1 MNIHFILHSQMS
13 RLPIVLSIFLLVFPL
28 ISNLEA
34 DASNSNLFVSAENPT
49 FENRF
54 AGSMVVEVIVN
65 DPQIDDTGEGKGE
78 PDVTIN
84 GKDLRMVQTT
94 DGNWY
99 AYFANLQKA
108 QIADQIAFDTGVSGQ
123 GLDFGVFCSRDTTIF
138 GVSFSDS
145 DGFSFPG
152 DSGITG
158 TDGTTSFQ
166 QCTGTPTSSLF
177 ENNVVRQPKSINTN
191 SNVPPGQIGLTASAW
206 PIIQLF
212 SFDDVEIQYNRA
224 GGVQKVE
231 LEFDEIENASLTLDR
246 TSYPKNSQVFIV
258 IDDIQLNQDPTSNDS
273 WTFNINSPNAVF
285 YQAFDENGND
295 AANGTPALV
304 NLVPFL
310 SSLGFE
316 DNGLLAGNLGSV
328 AELRINDNQ
337 PDSSV
342 SNGIAYS
349 QIITLVESEPNSAIF
364 ESFDHSDQSTIG
376 IKNDAPRGQT
386 ATVSY
391 NSKSYSILSGT
402 FTGSISM
409 DSDTTE
415 LQPGKKQT
423 VTINDPDQN
432 LNSGSREHLDV
443 FRSSAI
449 IPSLQIGQPITLEKS
464 SDVQFYPLS
473 TSALTSPPGIFIPS
487 SVPDTNS
494 DRLIL
499 DTRPPVSNT
508 SFEKISIN
516 LGISASQLETLF
528 IDVDAST
535 SDGTNWINYDL
546 RSFQQQLGVND
557 FSDTSMSLHFDLS
570 DPSPI
575 TIIDS
580 GDISSAQGLVQIDDN
595 DIDSLNTKSG
605 TAFLVINFD
614 SSNDS
619 TPIGTISSET
629 DTQPI
634 VVDFFSFGLTNNQEV
649 NNAIY
654 RLELEETT
662 DNSGI
667 FSGTIEY
674 KVTSQINFLDPEFI
688 ETLQTINDDVTFL
701 VNDRLIDE
709 EGIAIKYSDIA
720 TVGTNID
727 VSTKTDAPTHSGS
740 VGLDSKS
747 YRFGQPVTVIL
758 IDPDLNLDKDTIESY
773 LSINDPNSLNVDTV
787 GDQNGNILLEVLI
800 KDVRYKRCTID
811 GVEHGGLG
819 SIGFTLTETGPGTG
833 IFEGIFRMPTRICN
847 ESGTELISTAGGSVE
862 LKYRDFRDVFGE
874 QNIFSTGGS
883 SSTQSIAPSLNAE
896 KFVLPK
902 YKETSDVIITGKI
915 ANYKQGTQIKLI
927 LENPDKSS
935 QYFNLF
941 ATSQGNFKGIMTLN
955 HDSIPGVYNIFVE
968 YLGSSQ
974 GSTSFTIVKFV
985 VPDWIKNNAGWW
997 SSDAISD
1004 DEFISG
1010 IEHLIKKEIIL
1021 IPEDQPLINS
1031 EKTIPPWIK
1040 NTANWWS
1047 DDLISDDEF
1056 VSALEFLVKVGII
1069 RL

>member
-13 RLPIVLSIFLLVFPL
+13 RLPIVLSMFLLVLPL

-34 DASNSNLFVSAENPT
+34 DASNPNLFVSAENPT

-54 AGSMVVEVIVN
+54 AGSMVIEVVVN

-84 GKDLRMVQTT
+84 GKQLRMVQAV

-123 GLDFGVFCSRDTTIF
+123 GLDFGVFCSPNTPSSVL

-145 DGFSFPG
+145 DGVAVPRT
-152 DSGITG
+152 SGLSGFTNG
-158 TDGTTSFQ
+158 N
-166 QCTGTPTSSLF
+166 TPLSSCSGSVSSSTNI
-177 ENNVVRQPKSINTN
+177 NNVVRQSKSINTN
-191 SNVPPGQIGLTASAW
+191 SPATGQIGLDEDAW

-212 SFDDVEIQYNRA
+212 SFDDAEIQYNRA

-246 TSYPKNSQVFIV
+246 VSYPKNSQVFIV

-285 YQAFDENGND
+285 YQAFNENGND
-295 AANGTPALV
+295 AANNSPALV
-304 NLVPFL
+304 NLVPHL
-310 SSLGFE
+310 SSLGFK

-328 AELRINDNQ
+328 AELRTNDNQ
-337 PDSSV
+337 PSSSV
-342 SNGIAYS
+342 SDGTTPFS

-402 FTGSISM
+402 FTGSVSM
-409 DSDTTE
+409 DSGISQ
-415 LQPGKKQT
+415 LQPGQKQT

-464 SDVQFYPLS
+464 SDVQFYSLS
-473 TSALTSPPGIFIPS
+473 TSPLTSPGTLIPS
-487 SVPDTNS
+487 SVPDKNS
-494 DRLIL
+494 DRLII
-499 DTRPPVSNT
+499 DTRPPVSIST
-508 SFEKISIN
+508 FEKISIN

-546 RSFQQQLGVND
+546 RSFQQQLVVND

-570 DPSPI
+570 DSSPI

-580 GDISSAQGLVQIDDN
+580 GDISSAQGLVQIDDS
-595 DIDSLNTKSG
+595 DIDSLNSKSG
-605 TAFLVINFD
+605 TAFLVINFG
-614 SSNDS
+614 SSNG
-619 TPIGTISSET
+619 GTVSSET

-634 VVDFFSFGLTNNQEV
+634 VVDFFSFGFANNQEV

-674 KVTSQINFLDPEFI
+674 KVTSQINFLDPGFI
-688 ETLQTINDDVTFL
+688 QTLQTIKDDVTFL

-740 VGLDSKS
+740 VGLDSNT

-758 IDPDLNLDKDTIESY
+758 NDPDLNLDKDTIESY
-773 LSINDPNSLNVDTV
+773 LSINDPTSPNVDTV

-800 KDVRYKRCTID
+800 KDVRYKRCKIND
-811 GVEHGGLG
+811 VEHGGLG
-819 SIGFTLTETGPGTG
+819 STGFTLTETGPGTG
-833 IFEGIFRMPTRICN
+833 IFEGIFRVPTRICN
-847 ESGTELISTAGGSVE
+847 ESGTELISTAGGSIE

-874 QNIFSTGGS
+874 RNIFSTGSGQP
-883 SSTQSIAPSLNAE
+883 STQSIPA
-896 KFVLPK
+896 
-902 YKETSDVIITGKI
+902 
-915 ANYKQGTQIKLI
+915 
-927 LENPDKSS
+927 
-935 QYFNLF
+935 
-941 ATSQGNFKGIMTLN
+941 
-955 HDSIPGVYNIFVE
+955 
-968 YLGSSQ
+968 
-974 GSTSFTIVKFV
+974 
-985 VPDWIKNNAGWW
+985 VPDWIKSNAGWW
-997 SSDAISD
+997 SSNAISD
-1004 DEFISG
+1004 DEFIDG
-1010 IEHLIKKEIIL
+1010 IEYLIKEKIIL

-1040 NTANWWS
+1040 NTANWWF

-1056 VSALEFLVKVGII
+1056 VSALEFLVKEGII

>member
-1 MNIHFILHSQMS
+1 MS

-34 DASNSNLFVSAENPT
+34 DASNPNLFVSAENPT

-54 AGSMVVEVIVN
+54 AGSMVIEVVVN

-84 GKDLRMVQTT
+84 GGQLRMVQAV

-108 QIADQIAFDTGVSGQ
+108 QIADQIAFDAGMLGEGL
-123 GLDFGVFCSRDTTIF
+123 GLDFGVFCSSSTPSTVL
-138 GVSFSDS
+138 GTSFSDS
-145 DGFSFPG
+145 DGVAVPRIGSLSGFTNGNGPLSSC
-152 DSGITG
+152 SGIVDFSTNNI
-158 TDGTTSFQ
+158 
-166 QCTGTPTSSLF
+166 
-177 ENNVVRQPKSINTN
+177 NNVVRHSKSINTN
-191 SNVPPGQIGLTASAW
+191 SPAIGQIGLESAAW

-212 SFDDVEIQYNRA
+212 SFDDAEIQYNRA

-246 TSYPKNSQVFIV
+246 ISYPKNSQVFIV

-316 DNGLLAGNLGSV
+316 DNGLLSGNLGSV
-328 AELRINDNQ
+328 AVLRTNDNQ
-337 PDSSV
+337 PDSTV
-342 SNGIAYS
+342 SNGITNS

-364 ESFDHSDQSTIG
+364 ESFDDSDQSTMG

-402 FTGSISM
+402 FTGSVAM
-409 DSDTTE
+409 DSDSTQ

-443 FRSSAI
+443 FRSTAI
-449 IPSLQIGQPITLEKS
+449 IPTLQIGNPVTLESASGIKIYATS
-464 SDVQFYPLS
+464 LDLLS
-473 TSALTSPPGIFIPS
+473 GGIPVSS
-487 SVPDTNS
+487 SVPDKNS
-494 DRLIL
+494 DRLII
-499 DTRPPVSNT
+499 DTTGIGPT
-508 SFEKISIN
+508 SFEKISMDLDITAGTIQS
-516 LGISASQLETLF
+516 LL
-528 IDVDAST
+528 IDDSLLNNA
-535 SDGTNWINYDL
+535 GTNWLNFDL
-546 RSFQQQLGVND
+546 RSFEKQLD
-557 FSDTSMSLHFDLS
+557 ITSFSDTSMTLHFGGLPGTTS
-570 DPSPI
+570 V
-575 TIIDS
+575 TILDS
-580 GDISSAQGLVQIDDN
+580 GDISSGKEFVEIDDA
-595 DIDSLNTKSG
+595 DV
-605 TAFLVINFD
+605 TAINMVSSSSSVFLEINFD

-619 TPIGTISSET
+619 TSVGTISSEI

-634 VVDFFSFGLTNNQEV
+634 VVDFFSFGLITNQEV

-662 DNSGI
+662 DNSGV
-667 FSGTIEY
+667 FTGTIEY
-674 KVTSQINFLDPEFI
+674 TVTNQLNFFDPGFI
-688 ETLQTINDDVTFL
+688 KTLQTINDEIKFL

-720 TVGTNID
+720 TAGTNID
-727 VSTKTDAPTHSGS
+727 VSTKTDVPTHTGS
-740 VGLDSKS
+740 VGLDSIS

-758 IDPDLNLDKDTIESY
+758 NDPDLNLDKDTIESY
-773 LSINDPNSLNVDTV
+773 LSINDPNSQNVDTV

-883 SSTQSIAPSLNAE
+883 SSTQSVAPSLNAE

-915 ANYKQGTQIKLI
+915 VNYKQGTQVKLI

-935 QYFNLF
+935 QSFNLF

-997 SSDAISD
+997 SSNAISD
-1004 DEFISG
+1004 DEFIDG
-1010 IEHLIKKEIIL
+1010 IEHLIKEEIIL
-1021 IPEDQPLINS
+1021 IPQSQQSIKS

-1056 VSALEFLVKVGII
+1056 VFALEFLVKEGII

>member
-499 DTRPPVSNT
+499 DTRPPVSNI
-508 SFEKISIN
+508 SFEKISID
-516 LGISASQLETLF
+516 LGITANEHESLF
-528 IDVDAST
+528 IDVNEDQT
-535 SDGTNWINYDL
+535 EGTNWINYDL
-546 RSFQQQLGVND
+546 RSFQQLDVND
-557 FSDTSMSLHFDLS
+557 FSDTTISLHFGLS

-575 TIIDS
+575 TIVDS
-580 GDISSAQGLVQIDDN
+580 GDISQPQGLFQLDN
-595 DIDSLNTKSG
+595 DDITSVKSKSG
-605 TAFLVINFD
+605 NAFLVIDFG
-614 SSNDS
+614 SSN
-619 TPIGTISSET
+619 GGMISDET

-634 VVDFFSFGLTNNQEV
+634 VVDFFSFGLRNSNEV

-654 RLELEETT
+654 RLELKETSR
-662 DNSGI
+662 NSGT
-667 FSGTIEY
+667 FAGTMEF
-674 KVTSQINFLDPEFI
+674 TQTNQLNFFEPSLI
-688 ETLQTINDDVTFL
+688 KTLKTINKEIKFL
-701 VNDRLIDE
+701 VNERLLDQKGVVIS
-709 EGIAIKYSDIA
+709 YSDIA
-720 TVGTNID
+720 AVGTTID
-727 VSTKTDAPTHSGS
+727 VSEKREVPTASGTVNFS
-740 VGLDSKS
+740 PEYGIG
-747 YRFGQPVTVIL
+747 RPVVISL
-758 IDPDLNLDKDTIESY
+758 YDPDINVKHDTIESY
-773 LSINDPNSLNVDTV
+773 LVNDDPNSENVDTV
-787 GDQNGNILLEVLI
+787 GNPEGLILLEVLI
-800 KDVRYKRCTID
+800 KGERFQRCTID
-811 GVEHGGLG
+811 GVEHGGLAAT
-819 SIGFTLTETGPGTG
+819 GFTLTETGLDTGT
-833 IFEGIFRMPTRICN
+833 FEGVFRIPLRICN
-847 ESGTELISTAGGSVE
+847 EDGTELISIKGGSIE
-862 LKYRDFRDVFGE
+862 AKYHDLRDNFGKP
-874 QNIFSTGGS
+874 NIFSFTLS
-883 SSTQSIAPSLNAE
+883 NTSTPNFVPPQLNGNE
-896 KFVLPK
+896 FKLPNK
-902 YKETSDVIITGKI
+902 GQTTEITLTGKVVNYNRGTSI
-915 ANYKQGTQIKLI
+915 KVIVTHPDNSKNEHSLLATKDGNYKGLLTLKNDSLI
-927 LENPDKSS
+927 GKYEIAVD
-935 QYFNLF
+935 
-941 ATSQGNFKGIMTLN
+941 
-955 HDSIPGVYNIFVE
+955 
-968 YLGSSQ
+968 YLGTPL
-974 GSTSFTIVKFV
+974 GNISFNVLKGA
-985 VPDWIKNNAGWW
+985 VPGWIKNNADWW
-997 SSDAISD
+997 SRGQITD
-1004 DEFISG
+1004 DDFIKG
-1010 IEHLIKKEIIL
+1010 IEHLIKEEIIV
-1021 IPEDQPLINS
+1021 IPESQSSIKS
-1031 EKTIPPWIK
+1031 EKNIPSWIK
-1040 NTANWWS
+1040 NTASWWS
-1047 DDLISDDEF
+1047 KDLISEDEF
-1056 VSALEFLVKVGII
+1056 VSALEFLVKEGII

>member
-1 MNIHFILHSQMS
+1 M
-13 RLPIVLSIFLLVFPL
+13 FLLIMPL
-28 ISNLEA
+28 ILNLDAEA
-34 DASNSNLFVSAENPT
+34 SHNPNLFVSAENPT
-49 FENRF
+49 FVNRF
-54 AGSMVVEVIVN
+54 AGSMVIEVVVN

-84 GKDLRMVQTT
+84 GKQLRMVQAV

-123 GLDFGVFCSRDTTIF
+123 GLDFGVFCSSSTPSTVL
-138 GVSFSDS
+138 GASFSDS
-145 DGFSFPG
+145 DGVAVPRTGSLSGFTNGTSPLSSC
-152 DSGITG
+152 SGIVDFSTNNI
-158 TDGTTSFQ
+158 
-166 QCTGTPTSSLF
+166 
-177 ENNVVRQPKSINTN
+177 NNVVRHSKSINTN
-191 SNVPPGQIGLTASAW
+191 SPATGQIGLESAAW

-246 TSYPKNSQVFIV
+246 VSYPKNSQVFIV
-258 IDDIQLNQDPTSNDS
+258 INDIQLNQDPTSNDS
-273 WTFNINSPNAVF
+273 WTFNFNSTNAVF
-285 YQAFDENGND
+285 YQAFNENGNN

-310 SSLGFE
+310 SSLDFK

-328 AELRINDNQ
+328 AELRTNDNQ
-337 PDSSV
+337 PSSLV
-342 SNGIAYS
+342 SDGTTTFS

-376 IKNDAPRGQT
+376 TKNDAPRGQT

-409 DSDTTE
+409 DSDISQ

-432 LNSGSREHLDV
+432 LNSGTREHLDV

-464 SDVQFYPLS
+464 SNVQFYPLS

-499 DTRPPVSNT
+499 DSRPPVSNT

-570 DPSPI
+570 DPFPI

-595 DIDSLNTKSG
+595 DIDSLSTKSG
-605 TAFLVINFD
+605 TAFLVINFG
-614 SSNDS
+614 SLNG
-619 TPIGTISSET
+619 GTISDET

-634 VVDFFSFGLTNNQEV
+634 VVDFFSFGFANNQEV

-674 KVTSQINFLDPEFI
+674 KVTSQINFLDPGFVQ
-688 ETLQTINDDVTFL
+688 TLQTINDDVTFL

-758 IDPDLNLDKDTIESY
+758 NDPDLNLDKDTIESY
-773 LSINDPNSLNVDTV
+773 LSINDPNSPNVDTV

-811 GVEHGGLG
+811 GVEHDGLG
-819 SIGFTLTETGPGTG
+819 SIGFTLTETGPDTG

-874 QNIFSTGGS
+874 RNIFSTGSGQP
-883 SSTQSIAPSLNAE
+883 STQSIPPSLNAE

-902 YKETSDVIITGKI
+902 YKETTDVIITGKI
-915 ANYKQGTQIKLI
+915 ANYKQGTQVKLI

-935 QYFNLF
+935 QSFNLF
-941 ATSQGNFKGIMTLN
+941 ATSKGNFQGIMTLN

-1004 DEFISG
+1004 DEFIDG

-1021 IPEDQPLINS
+1021 IPQYQQSIKS

-1056 VSALEFLVKVGII
+1056 VSALEFLVKEGII
-1069 RL
+1069 KL